1 MIFGYALTKRA
12 FIIIKENS
20 VTKITVSSNNFAL
33 KHTQGMIG
41 VEQINQ
47 DSITKA
53 FDKYLE
59 KANHINELKKEQKGQ
74 GTHIK
79 NLDLK
84 DIKHPLPSD
93 AIAILT
99 SLYSQ

>member
-12 FIIIKENS
+12 FRIIKENP
-20 VTKITVSSNNFAL
+20 VTKITVPSNNYAL
-33 KHTQGMIG
+33 KHMQGMIG
-41 VEQINQ
+41 VEQIHQ
-47 DSITKA
+47 DSITRA

-59 KANHINELKKEQKGQ
+59 KPNHINELKKEQKG
-74 GTHIK
+74 THIK
-79 NLDLK
+79 TLDLK
-84 DIKHPLPSD
+84 DIKHPLPND